1 MALRLFEKLRLLGG
15 MLDSVTGRVQSED
28 VDYNNTISG
37 LTSTDVKG
45 AIDEVA
51 AAAVGGAD
59 NQIASEVPFSPV
71 GALSGTNV
79 QMALEELDTEK
90 SGTSHNHSGVYDASG
105 AASAAQTAAIRA
117 SSTWGSKW

>member
-1 MALRLFEKLRLLGG
+1 MALRLFEKIRLLGG
-15 MLDSVTGRVQSED
+15 MLDAVTGRVQSED
-28 VDYNNTISG
+28 VDYDNTISG
-37 LTSTDVKG
+37 LTSTTVKG

-51 AAAVGGAD
+51 GATGGAD
-59 NQIASEVPFSPV
+59 DQIASEVPFSPV

-90 SGTSHNHSGVYDASG
+90 SGTGHDHSGAYDASG
-105 AASAAQTAAIRA
+105 AAAAAQSAAIRA